1 MGLKILILF
10 FPFFVIHKR
19 TMPITLIVAAPTL
32 RSSRKK
38 INLKKKKTT
47 YFVVND
53 KVNIFGV

>member
-38 INLKKKKTT
+38 INLKKKKQLTLL
-47 YFVVND
+47 
-53 KVNIFGV
+53 

>member
-10 FPFFVIHKR
+10 FPFFVIRKR

-38 INLKKKKTT
+38 INLKKKK
-47 YFVVND
+47 N
-53 KVNIFGV
+53 NLLCCE

>member
-10 FPFFVIHKR
+10 FPFFVIRKR

-38 INLKKKKTT
+38 INLKKKKKT